1 MQCCSLWCNT
11 FRHQFTSTL
20 LQLYSFA
27 KLHMERFKYFHLQY
41 MTNFINLHLA
51 QHFLS
56 SSPKQR
62 WFVMNIY
69 RAAKRKK
76 IHRHHRQIWSPTE
89 TVLVISETNFFIC
102 FIKKQLFSSLGDIDI
117 KTLWVQR
124 GGGEGDI
131 WRNVVSPG
139 PAMKI
144 RSFSTLFETNNC
156 FRLWFLALIK
166 PRLAWSLR
174 VSQTRNK
181 SCHSR
186 IAICQRLHYRR

>member
-20 LQLYSFA
+20 LQLYSFT
-27 KLHMERFKYFHLQY
+27 KLHKERFKYIHLQY

-89 TVLVISETNFFIC
+89 TVLVIRETNFFIC

-117 KTLWVQR
+117 KTLWVRR
-124 GGGEGDI
+124 GVGKGTSGVMQCRQVLQ
-131 WRNVVSPG
+131 WKFVV
-139 PAMKI
+139 
-144 RSFSTLFETNNC
+144 
-156 FRLWFLALIK
+156 FL
-166 PRLAWSLR
+166 PCLR
-174 VSQTRNK
+174 QIIVLDCGLS
-181 SCHSR
+181 SSSSHV
-186 IAICQRLHYRR
+186 